1 MPSNPIHAQRGRQKP
16 PSSPGPAVPAAG
28 MFPLHRLAN
37 IFCSTGACHEVEFWK
52 MAVAKDGWLQ
62 LGPDPDA
69 AEPVDLIAFS
79 SMCVS
84 VALSA
89 DVPLQQGACARL
101 MTHAHGA
108 GLKHCPVRCC
118 WHRSHPQDSSLQCTG
133 LRFDYEEMP

>member
-1 MPSNPIHAQRGRQKP
+1 
-16 PSSPGPAVPAAG
+16 

-37 IFCSTGACHEVEFWK
+37 ICCSTGACREVEFWP
-52 MAVAKDGWLQ
+52 MAAPQDGWLQ

-79 SMCVS
+79 GMCVS
-84 VALSA
+84 VVLSA
-89 DVPLQQGACARL
+89 DLPLQQGVWARL
-101 MTHAHGA
+101 MTQAHGA

-133 LRFDYEEMP
+133 LRFDDEEKP